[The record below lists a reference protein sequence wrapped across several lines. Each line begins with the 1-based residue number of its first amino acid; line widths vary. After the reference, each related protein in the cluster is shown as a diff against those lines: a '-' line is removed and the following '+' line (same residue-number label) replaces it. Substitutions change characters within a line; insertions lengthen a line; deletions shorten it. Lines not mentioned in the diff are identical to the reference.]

1 MKELI
6 PMERVENKIYV
17 IRGKKVMLDRDLA
30 QLYQVPTLRLNEQ
43 VKRNIDRFHKD
54 FMFSLTRQEILN
66 ISQIAICSG
75 KITLQTI
82 KHSKNVNVFTEQGI
96 AMLSGILHSP
106 RAIQV
111 NIAIM
116 RAFIRLR
123 QIVASNKDLA
133 NKVKELEKGYSKH
146 EIEISTVF
154 KVLKKLM
161 EPPPPKPA
169 KRIGFI
175 VDGSNRKHP

>member
-1 MKELI
+1 
-6 PMERVENKIYV
+6 
-17 IRGKKVMLDRDLA
+17 
-30 QLYQVPTLRLNEQ
+30 
-43 VKRNIDRFHKD
+43 
-54 FMFSLTRQEILN
+54 
-66 ISQIAICSG
+66 
-75 KITLQTI
+75 
-82 KHSKNVNVFTEQGI
+82 
-96 AMLSGILHSP
+96 MLSGILHSP